1 MNNRNH
7 SIDILKFLAATM
19 VVIVHSVGWA
29 AHSIMMPAA
38 RCAVPC
44 FFMISGFLLYNP
56 NGIGHERLARNVR
69 HIAGLCAWA
78 LPLCLVADVIVM
90 LYTNTLHWPN
100 MFYFIAANY
109 YPYSIGGHLWYLFA
123 YLYVLLIVM
132 FVDKHR
138 LWKCLF
144 AAAPLLLTAYFWL
157 QLHGGPMRNFLVEGL
172 PYFTIGAFVKKWRT
186 RTSIATNVKF
196 CWGGVIFFLSTSYI
210 EAWLTGDLFAAYCRE
225 SFFSTPLLAL
235 FLLLTALSVHKSKP
249 NWLSRLGSDYSV
261 YIYIF
266 HTFFIRGLFPFVNHF
281 LPKVWLQAY
290 AICCPFIAI
299 ALCIALTY
307 VLKRMKWIK

>member
-19 VVIVHSVGWA
+19 VVIVHSVGWV

-69 HIAGLCAWA
+69 HIASLCAWA
-78 LPLCLVADVIVM
+78 LPLCLVADIIVM

-109 YPYSIGGHLWYLFA
+109 YPYSIGGHLWYLLA

-138 LWKCLF
+138 LWKWLF

-172 PYFTIGAFVKKWRT
+172 PYFTIGAMVKKWRT
-186 RTSIATNVKF
+186 RTPFVTDVKF
-196 CWGGVIFFLSTSYI
+196 CWGG
-210 EAWLTGDLFAAYCRE
+210 
-225 SFFSTPLLAL
+225 
-235 FLLLTALSVHKSKP
+235 
-249 NWLSRLGSDYSV
+249 
-261 YIYIF
+261 
-266 HTFFIRGLFPFVNHF
+266 
-281 LPKVWLQAY
+281 
-290 AICCPFIAI
+290 
-299 ALCIALTY
+299 
-307 VLKRMKWIK
+307 